1 MRLAGFPVQ
10 TAEHFAAVVEVIP
23 LVSPWYLLCHA
34 YFKYHMMSLMH
45 FHAFLCCRCLIFCLS
60 VAFDALLQE
69 GLGMENL
76 PYMGGAAVRTNVS
89 TV

>member
-1 MRLAGFPVQ
+1 MQLAGFPVQ

-23 LVSPWYLLCHA
+23 LVSPWYLFCHA
-34 YFKYHMMSLMH
+34 YFKYHMISSMYLRD
-45 FHAFLCCRCLIFCLS
+45 FLRCRCLICCLS
-60 VAFDALLQE
+60 AAFDALLQE